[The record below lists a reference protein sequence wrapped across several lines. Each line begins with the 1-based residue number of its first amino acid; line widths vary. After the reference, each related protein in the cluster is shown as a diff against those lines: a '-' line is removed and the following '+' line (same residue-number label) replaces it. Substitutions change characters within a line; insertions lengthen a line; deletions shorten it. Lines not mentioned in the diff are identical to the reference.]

1 MTRKRKR
8 LKKLIMALGIP
19 RDNAETI
26 IDLGLIMDLPYAVQ
40 MAEVK
45 AKIAERTGGARPAP
59 DTRRRAG
66 RRE

>member
-19 RDNAETI
+19 RDNAEII
-26 IDLGLIMDLPYAVQ
+26 IDIGLIIMDLPYAVQ

-45 AKIAERTGGARPAP
+45 AKIAERTGG
-59 DTRRRAG
+59 
-66 RRE
+66 

>member
-19 RDNAETI
+19 RDNVETI
-26 IDLGLIMDLPYAVQ
+26 IDLGLIMDLPYTVQ

-45 AKIAERTGGARPAP
+45 AKISERTGGA
-59 DTRRRAG
+59 
-66 RRE
+66 